1 MADMRVLV
9 ADDHGIVREG
19 LRSLIEKTEGIQIVA
34 EAEDGVAAIALARE
48 HRPDIV
54 IMVITGKLNG
64 IEATRQIIADTPGT
78 KVIALSMH
86 AEGHIV
92 KGILDAGASGYVLKS
107 YLFDELSR
115 ALEAVASGGYY
126 LSPRVT
132 DLLMQ
137 DWLRQSDSPVKSASD
152 ELTARERQ
160 IVQLTAEGRSV
171 KEIAGIIN
179 VSPKTVHANRHALME
194 KLGVATVAELTKYA
208 ISRGL
213 TSVEF

>member
-1 MADMRVLV
+1 MRILV

-19 LRSLIEKTEGIQIVA
+19 LRSLIEKIDGMEIVA
-34 EAEDGVAAIALARE
+34 EAEDGVTAISLTEE

-54 IMVITGKLNG
+54 VMDVTMPNLNG
-64 IEATRQIIADTPGT
+64 IEATRQIVQKVPGT

-115 ALEAVASGGYY
+115 ALNAVASGGYY

-132 DLLMQ
+132 DLLMH
-137 DWLRQSDSPVKSASD
+137 DWLHQGDKPAEPLAE
-152 ELTARERQ
+152 ELTSRERQ
-160 IVQLTAEGRSV
+160 ILQLTAEGKTV
-171 KEIAGIIN
+171 KEIALVLDI
-179 VSPKTVHANRHALME
+179 SAKTIHSNRHALMD
-194 KLGVATVAELTKYA
+194 KLGVSTVAELTKYA

>member
-1 MADMRVLV
+1 MRILV

-19 LRSLIEKTEGIQIVA
+19 LRSIIEKIEEMQIVA
-34 EAEDGVAAIALARE
+34 EAEDGLEAISLARE

-54 IMVITGKLNG
+54 VMDVTMPNLNG
-64 IEATRQIIADTPGT
+64 IEATRQIVRTVSGT

-115 ALEAVASGGYY
+115 ALNAVASGGYY

-132 DLLMQ
+132 DLLMHG
-137 DWLRQSDSPVKSASD
+137 WLRQGEEPVQPLGE
-152 ELTARERQ
+152 ELTSRERQ
-160 IVQLTAEGRSV
+160 ILQLTAEGKTV
-171 KEIAGIIN
+171 KEIAHVLDI
-179 VSPKTVHANRHALME
+179 SPKTIHSNRHALMA
-194 KLGVATVAELTKYA
+194 KLDVSTVAELTKYA

-213 TSVEF
+213 TSIEF